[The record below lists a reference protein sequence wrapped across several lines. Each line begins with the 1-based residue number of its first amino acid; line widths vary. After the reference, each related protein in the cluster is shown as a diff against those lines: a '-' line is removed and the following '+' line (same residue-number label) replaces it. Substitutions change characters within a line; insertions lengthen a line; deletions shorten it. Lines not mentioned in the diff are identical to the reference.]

1 MKRLAA
7 LFNGKKYLLRIF
19 LFIILVT
26 LVMIIISSINMYF
39 QIEKMAINNL
49 SDKDEAVMLHMKYYM
64 SQMLNNILKISLGLF
79 YDQDVQSL
87 MYSENSDDVVDILN
101 KIESINKVIITNNFI
116 HSVAVYNHKIDKY
129 FYSHQSLYFED
140 RELINLIDS
149 YEIVPRLV
157 FLPRKFKPFYAT
169 DDADLVDVISIIMY
183 DSTDQNGKL
192 LGALIINVDISWLS
206 DSIEILDKVNHDSS
220 VSIYIAREN
229 GEIFWKTENNLI
241 LDSEIRDYIGNYH
254 KSNSHEIPFL
264 KQTNINLAD
273 KAYLTTFISIEGA
286 DLYIYKFEP
295 YRNITSQINEI
306 RFQVILTTLFFLI
319 ISIISTITISY
330 IIYSPVNKLITNI
343 SRLSPDNLDYRGKG
357 EFGLLNNLYK
367 KHISELN
374 MYKIKEL
381 TYAKI
386 INNYYLHKILSSSYY
401 ITKDEWNQIDKQNM
415 PISFN
420 KPMRLAVIKIYKNK
434 FFGSQNNG
442 APYSLQFKISQ
453 FAREQL
459 SAQTACVTVDMNEDH
474 IIIISNTNYKNA
486 LQLEYENILNDL
498 QAKLL
503 QQLNFSSSITYS
515 DIIKSKYAITKH
527 YNSTLDNSNYSY
539 IFAFQSIINQSRV
552 SEYENQSAVYDSMPK
567 EKELVE
573 AIKCGQIEIAE
584 NIVNDILKNVSK
596 QRIQNVMISTSH
608 FIDIITQTIT
618 DVNKMKLQPLS
629 VNINQIKNRLHRCEC
644 ISDLEDEI
652 INVLHETI
660 GNMTIKL
667 NDKYKLFVDTVKE
680 IISNNYSDSSLYI
693 QGIASMMKI
702 SAAHLSKI
710 FKSVTNIKLSEYIN
724 DFRLNEAA
732 QLLEKTNLSIT
743 DISLKVGIENRSYF
757 FRVFKKKFGI
767 TPKEYSMKTAS
778 DKILK

>member
-1 MKRLAA
+1 
-7 LFNGKKYLLRIF
+7 
-19 LFIILVT
+19 
-26 LVMIIISSINMYF
+26 
-39 QIEKMAINNL
+39 
-49 SDKDEAVMLHMKYYM
+49 
-64 SQMLNNILKISLGLF
+64 
-79 YDQDVQSL
+79 
-87 MYSENSDDVVDILN
+87 
-101 KIESINKVIITNNFI
+101 
-116 HSVAVYNHKIDKY
+116 
-129 FYSHQSLYFED
+129 
-140 RELINLIDS
+140 
-149 YEIVPRLV
+149 
-157 FLPRKFKPFYAT
+157 
-169 DDADLVDVISIIMY
+169 
-183 DSTDQNGKL
+183 
-192 LGALIINVDISWLS
+192 
-206 DSIEILDKVNHDSS
+206 
-220 VSIYIAREN
+220 
-229 GEIFWKTENNLI
+229 LI
-241 LDSEIRDYIGNYH
+241 LDVEITDYIGNYH
-254 KSNSHEIPFL
+254 RSNSHEIPFL

-273 KAYLTTFISIEGA
+273 KAYLTTFISIEDA

-343 SRLSPDNLDYRGKG
+343 SRLSPDNLDYREKG

-401 ITKDEWNQIDKQNM
+401 IAKDEWNQIDKQNI

-474 IIIISNTNYKNA
+474 IIIISNTDYKNA

-515 DIIKSKYAITKH
+515 DIIKSKYEITKH

-596 QRIQNVMISTSH
+596 QRIQNVMITVTH

-667 NDKYKLFVDTVKE
+667 NDKHKLFVDTVKE

-702 SAAHLSKI
+702 SSAHLSKI
-710 FKSVTNIKLSEYIN
+710 FKNVTNTKLSEYII
-724 DFRLNEAA
+724 DFRLNQAA
-732 QLLEKTNLSIT
+732 ELIEKTNLSINN
-743 DISLKVGIENRSYF
+743 ISFNVGIENTSYF
-757 FRVFKKKFGI
+757 YRIFKKKFGI
-767 TPKEYSMKTAS
+767 TPKEYAMKTTS
-778 DKILK
+778 NMIIKK